1 MTEVIRWINAQNQ
14 NIKLQ
19 FKFKPNEF
27 YGIRSNDYEKMTEL
41 LNNNKIIEF
50 EEKNIPTGTNLSDAF
65 YK

>member
-19 FKFKPNEF
+19 FKFKLIEF
-27 YGIRSNDYEKMTEL
+27 YPRSYDYEKMTEL

-50 EEKNIPTGTNLSDAF
+50 EGTNLPTGINLSDAF
-65 YK
+65 Y